1 MSIDSMFV
9 STCGF
14 TAKHYW
20 EKRQKLIKRRPKI
33 NKKETSCLDGLD
45 LTKQVNLLLF
55 NINKA
60 AESKQVKQ
68 EVSCTVRHAL

>member
-9 STCGF
+9 SNCGF
-14 TAKHYW
+14 TASNEIEYRKTLLG
-20 EKRQKLIKRRPKI
+20 EKTKI